1 MDNNTLSLPKRG
13 RPAST
18 PAQPAQPVKPD
29 NSERN
34 AVALAV
40 LQGVVGSGVAI
51 DNKFTLCRWC
61 FDLADVFIEVANE
74 RE

>member
-1 MDNNTLSLPKRG
+1 MDETTLSLPKRG

-18 PAQPAQPVKPD
+18 PAQPAKPD